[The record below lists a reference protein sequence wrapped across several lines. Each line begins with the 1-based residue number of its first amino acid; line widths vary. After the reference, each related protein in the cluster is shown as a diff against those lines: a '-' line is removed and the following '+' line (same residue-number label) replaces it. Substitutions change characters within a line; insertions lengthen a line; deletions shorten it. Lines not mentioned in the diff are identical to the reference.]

1 MNIVGSYFHGRKK
14 LIKMI
19 NGLRFIVGNGCN
31 YNCFFCHHEGY
42 FNKEYLKIDSEKLKK
57 IYDFTQKNGINN
69 ISITGG
75 EPFMYWDN
83 TSKILNQFNSK
94 YYIKTLNSNIS
105 LVDKYIEELKKLNSI
120 EFHINLSSL
129 NNIVHQKIT
138 GTKYLSHVLN
148 NLELLHNTKHKICL
162 NIPVLKGFNLNELKD
177 LYQYA
182 KERGFIPRFLVL
194 MAVTDDFKK
203 NVATIEKI
211 IDEFGGGNIIDK
223 YSYGLYKA
231 KTPIGVIDITKCLC
245 DDMECDICKKNT
257 YMHLTPNLDIKYCMK
272 SNDVVKIDFENEK
285 TIENSFEEANKRL
298 ELIKR

>member
-1 MNIVGSYFHGRKK
+1 MGK
-14 LIKMI
+14 I
-19 NGLRFIVGNGCN
+19 NGLRFIVGSRCN
-31 YNCFFCHHEGY
+31 YNCFYCHHEGY
-42 FNKEYLKIDSEKLKK
+42 FNEEYLKIDSDKLKK
-57 IYDFTQKNGINN
+57 IYDFTQQHGINN

-83 TSKILNQFNSK
+83 TRRILNQFNSE

-129 NNIVHQKIT
+129 NNSVHQKIIDA
-138 GTKYLSHVLN
+138 KCLSHVLN
-148 NLELLHNTKHKICL
+148 NLELLRSTEHKICL
-162 NIPVLKGFNLNELKD
+162 NIPVLKRFNLNELKD
-177 LYQYA
+177 LYYYA

-194 MAVTDDFKK
+194 MAVTDDLKQ
-203 NVATIEKI
+203 NVASIESI
-211 IDEFGGGNIIDK
+211 MEEFDGGTIIDK

-231 KTPIGVIDITKCLC
+231 KTQCGVIDIVKCLC

-257 YMHLTPNLDIKYCMK
+257 YMHLTPNFDIKYCMK
-272 SNDVVKIDFENEK
+272 SNNVVKIDFENEE